1 MREAAEP
8 EESAAEEKVV
18 ESKSEERNEEKIGS
32 DVKES
37 SGDGD
42 GVSGV
47 WGVGVGLVVVADL
60 KVERR

>member
-1 MREAAEP
+1 M
-8 EESAAEEKVV
+8 

-47 WGVGVGLVVVADL
+47 WGVGVGVVVVVDL
-60 KVERR
+60 KVDRR